1 MRLRASFTVENSVI
15 IPVFTLIIV
24 TLILFALEWHD
35 SQIIKKAEFQMAIKT
50 EQEQLDD
57 NSDEFEHVLEDT
69 ADYIKEKTFFGVSEK
84 DRLVKDI
91 AENISVKDNRQ
102 PEFIRMV
109 NAARKL
115 KR

>member
-24 TLILFALEWHD
+24 TLILFALECHD
-35 SQIIKKAEFQMAIKT
+35 SQIIKNAEFQMAIKT
-50 EQEQLDD
+50 EQEQLDN
-57 NSDEFEHVLEDT
+57 NSDEFEYVLENT

-84 DRLVKDI
+84 GRLVKDI